1 MSDEEVEKLEEQEKY
16 RNMKCRMYE
25 NEFPQKNDLVYVS
38 PKISNLKFFKKIKLV
53 QNNKTHRNRSLCSP
67 FRIRQR
73 RSFI

>member
-38 PKISNLKFFKKIKLV
+38 PKNIISNFFLK
-53 QNNKTHRNRSLCSP
+53 N
-67 FRIRQR
+67 
-73 RSFI
+73 